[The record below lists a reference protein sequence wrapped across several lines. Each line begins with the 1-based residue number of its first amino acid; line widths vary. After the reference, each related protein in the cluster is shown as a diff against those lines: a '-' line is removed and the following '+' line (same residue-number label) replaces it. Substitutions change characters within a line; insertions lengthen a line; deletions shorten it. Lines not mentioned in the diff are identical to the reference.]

1 MSNIQNMSLEDI
13 MGERFGRY
21 SKYIIQDRALPDIR
35 DGLKPVQRRI
45 LYSMNKDSNTFDK
58 SYRKSAKSVGN
69 IMGNFHP
76 HGDSSIYY
84 AMVRMS
90 QNWKNREI
98 LVEMH
103 GNNGSMDGDPPAAM
117 RYTEARLS
125 EIAGYLLQD
134 IEKKTVPFA
143 WNFDDTE
150 KEPTV
155 LPAAFPNL
163 LVNGSTGISAGYATD
178 IPPHNLAEVIDAAV
192 YMIDHPTAKIDK
204 LMEFLPGPDF
214 PTGAII
220 QGRDEIKKAYET
232 GKGRVVVRSKTEIE
246 KLKGGKEQIVITEIP
261 YEINKA
267 NLVKKIDDVR
277 VNNKVAGIA
286 EVRDESDRD
295 GLRIA
300 IELKKDANTELVLNY
315 LFKYTDLQINYN
327 FNMVAIDNFTP
338 RQVGIVPIL
347 SSYIAHRREV
357 ILARSRFDK
366 EKAEKRLHI
375 VEGLIRVISILD
387 EVIALIRA
395 SENKADAK
403 ENLKVSYDFTEEQAE
418 AIVTL
423 QLYRLTN
430 TDVVVLQEEEAELR
444 EKIAMLVAIIGDER
458 TMYNLMKKELREVK
472 KKFATPRLSSLED
485 TAKAIEIDT
494 ASLIAEEDTYVS
506 VTKAGYIKRTS
517 PRSFAASTL
526 EEIGKR
532 DDDRLIFVQSAKTT
546 QHLLMFTSLGNVIYR
561 PIHELADIRWKDIG
575 EHLSQ
580 TITNF
585 ETNEEILYVEV
596 LDQFDDATTYFAV
609 TRLGQIKRVERKE
622 FTPWRTY
629 RSKSVKYAKL
639 KDDTDQ
645 IVAVAPIKLDDV
657 VLVSQNGYALR
668 FNIEEVPVVG
678 AKAAGVKAMNL
689 KEDDVLQSG
698 FICNTSS
705 FYLLTQRGSLKRV
718 SIEEILA
725 TSRAKRGLQVLRELK
740 NKPHRVFLAGAVAEQ
755 GFVGDFFSTEVDV
768 NDQTLLV
775 QSNKG
780 TIYESRL
787 QDLNLSERTSNGSF
801 ISDTISD
808 EEVFDAYLQEVVTED
823 K

>member
-1 MSNIQNMSLEDI
+1 

-21 SKYIIQDRALPDIR
+21 SKYIIQERALPDIR

-45 LYSMNKDSNTFDK
+45 LYSMNKDGNTFDK
-58 SYRKSAKSVGN
+58 GYRKSAKSVGN

-76 HGDSSIYY
+76 HGDYSIYD

-90 QNWKNREI
+90 QDWKNREI

-125 EIAGYLLQD
+125 EMAGYLLAD

-163 LVNGSTGISAGYATD
+163 LVNGATGISAGYATD
-178 IPPHNLAEVIDAAV
+178 IPPHNLAEVIDAVV
-192 YMIDHPTAKIDK
+192 YMIDHPTAKLEK

-220 QGRDEIKKAYET
+220 QGADEIKKAYET
-232 GKGRVVVRSKTEIE
+232 GKGRVVVRSRCEIE
-246 KLKGGKEQIVITEIP
+246 QLKAGKKQIVITEIP
-261 YEINKA
+261 YEVNKA
-267 NLVKKIDDVR
+267 VLVKKIDDVR
-277 VNNKVAGIA
+277 VNNKVPGIA
-286 EVRDESDRD
+286 EVRDESDRT

-300 IELKKDANTELVLNY
+300 IELKKDSDEQTILNY
-315 LFKYTDLQINYN
+315 LYKYTDLQINYN

-338 RQVGIVPIL
+338 RQVGLQKIL
-347 SSYIAHRREV
+347 SSYIAHRRE
-357 ILARSRFDK
+357 IIIARSKFDK

-375 VEGLIRVISILD
+375 VEGLIRVVSILD

-403 ENLKVSYDFTEEQAE
+403 ENLKISYEFSEEQAE

-430 TDVVVLQEEEAELR
+430 TDIVTLENEEAALR
-444 EKIAMLVAIIGDER
+444 EQIQTLAAIIGDER
-458 TMYNLMKKELREVK
+458 TMFNLMKKELREVK
-472 KKFATPRLSSLED
+472 KQFGNPRLSELQDQAE
-485 TAKAIEIDT
+485 TIEIDT
-494 ASLIAEEDTYVS
+494 ASLIVEEETFVS

-517 PRSFAASTL
+517 PRSFNASTL
-526 EEIGKR
+526 EEMGKR
-532 DDDRLIFVQSAKTT
+532 DDDQLIFLQNAKTT
-546 QHLLMFTSLGNVIYR
+546 QHLLLFTNLGNVIYR
-561 PIHELADIRWKDIG
+561 PVHELTDIRWKDIG

-580 TITNF
+580 TLMNF
-585 ETNEEILYVEV
+585 DTNEEIIFAELVEN
-596 LDQFDDATTYFAV
+596 FEEGTYFAV
-609 TRLGQIKRVERKE
+609 TKYGQIKRVERKE

-629 RSKSVKYAKL
+629 KSKSTKYAKL
-639 KDDTDQ
+639 KDAEDVVIT
-645 IVAVAPIKLDDV
+645 VSPVVLDDIM
-657 VLVSQNGYALR
+657 LMTEKGYALR
-668 FNIEEVPVVG
+668 FNIEEVPIIG
-678 AKAAGVKAMNL
+678 AKAAGVKAVNL
-689 KEDDVLQSG
+689 KDEDVVAAA
-698 FICNTSS
+698 FISNTSS
-705 FYLLTQRGSLKRV
+705 VYLLTQRGSLKRMAT
-718 SIEEILA
+718 EEIPV

-740 NKPHRVFLAGAVAEQ
+740 AKPHRVFAAGPVLTDQ
-755 GFVGDFFSTEVDV
+755 GDFDLFSTANEDDTTSQILHVQSKTGKLYEVDV
-768 NDQTLLV
+768 TQL
-775 QSNKG
+775 S
-780 TIYESRL
+780 
-787 QDLNLSERTSNGSF
+787 LSERTSNGSF

-808 EEVFDAYLQEVVTED
+808 EEVFRAWID
-823 K
+823 

>member
-1 MSNIQNMSLEDI
+1 

-21 SKYIIQDRALPDIR
+21 SKYIIQERALPDIR

-45 LYSMNKDSNTFDK
+45 LYSMNKDGNTHDK
-58 SYRKSAKSVGN
+58 GYRKSAKSVGN

-76 HGDSSIYY
+76 HGDSSIYD

-90 QNWKNREI
+90 QDWKNREI

-125 EIAGYLLQD
+125 EMAGFLLED
-134 IEKKTVPFA
+134 IDKKTVPFA

-163 LVNGSTGISAGYATD
+163 LVNGATGISAGYATD
-178 IPPHNLAEVIDAAV
+178 IPPHNLSEVIDAV
-192 YMIDHPTAKIDK
+192 IYMIDHPTAKVDK

-246 KLKGGKEQIVITEIP
+246 QLKGGKEQIVVTEIP
-261 YEINKA
+261 YEINKSV
-267 NLVKKIDDVR
+267 LVKKIDDVR
-277 VNNKVAGIA
+277 VNSKVAGIA
-286 EVRDESDRD
+286 EVRDESDRT

-300 IELKKDANTELVLNY
+300 IELKKDANRELILNY

-347 SSYIAHRREV
+347 TSYIAHRKEV

-366 EKAEKRLHI
+366 AKAEKRLHI

-395 SENKADAK
+395 SENKTDAK

-430 TDVVVLQEEEAELR
+430 TDVVVLEEEEAELR
-444 EKIAMLVAIIGDER
+444 DKIAYLAAIIGDER
-458 TMYNLMKKELREVK
+458 TMYNLMKKELRDVK
-472 KKFATPRLSSLED
+472 KKFGNPRLSELQD
-485 TAKAIEIDT
+485 TAKTIEIDT
-494 ASLIAEEDTYVS
+494 ASLVVEEETYIS
-506 VTKAGYIKRTS
+506 ITKAGYIKRTS
-517 PRSFAASTL
+517 PRSFAASTVD
-526 EEIGKR
+526 EIGKR
-532 DDDRLIFVQSAKTT
+532 DDDRLIFMSAAKTT
-546 QHLLMFTSLGNVIYR
+546 QQLLIFTNLGNVIYR
-561 PIHELADIRWKDIG
+561 PVHELSDIKWKEIG

-580 TITNF
+580 TISNF
-585 ETNEEILYVEV
+585 EVREEVIYAELVENIDTGV
-596 LDQFDDATTYFAV
+596 YLAATKM
-609 TRLGQIKRVERKE
+609 GQIKRVERSE
-622 FTPWRTY
+622 FRPWRTY
-629 RSKSVKYAKL
+629 KSKSLKFAKL
-639 KDDTDQ
+639 KNDEDQ
-645 IVAVAPIKLDDV
+645 V
-657 VLVSQNGYALR
+657 VLVVPVQLEDVMIITKMGYALR
-668 FNIEEVPVVG
+668 FNGEEVPVVG
-678 AKAAGVKAMNL
+678 AKAAGVKAINL
-689 KEDDVLQSG
+689 KGNDTVAAAFLV
-698 FICNTSS
+698 SS
-705 FYLLTQRGSLKRV
+705 KAFYVLTQRGALKKV
-718 SIEEILA
+718 AVDEIPA
-725 TSRAKRGLQVLRELK
+725 TSRANRGLQILRELK
-740 NKPHRVFLAGAVAEQ
+740 TKPHRVFISGIVQGEAIDLDLFHQGEGLDESQFLKVISASGQVYEVNLAELS
-755 GFVGDFFSTEVDV
+755 F
-768 NDQTLLV
+768 
-775 QSNKG
+775 
-780 TIYESRL
+780 
-787 QDLNLSERTSNGSF
+787 SERTSNGSF
-801 ISDTISD
+801 LSDTISD
-808 EEVFDAYLQEVVTED
+808 EEVNDAYLM
-823 K
+823 

>member
-21 SKYIIQDRALPDIR
+21 SKYIIQERALPDIR

-45 LYSMNKDSNTFDK
+45 LYSMNKDGNTFDK
-58 SYRKSAKSVGN
+58 GYRKSAKSVGN

-76 HGDSSIYY
+76 HGDSSIYD

-90 QNWKNREI
+90 QDWKNREI

-117 RYTEARLS
+117 RYTEARLA

-134 IEKKTVPFA
+134 IEKDTVPFA

-163 LVNGSTGISAGYATD
+163 LVNGATGISAGYATD
-178 IPPHNLAEVIDAAV
+178 IPPHNLAEVIDAVV
-192 YMIDHPTAKIDK
+192 YMIDHPKAKVDK

-214 PTGAII
+214 PTGAIV

-232 GKGRVVVRSKTEIE
+232 GKGRVVVRSRTEIE
-246 KLKGGKEQIVITEIP
+246 KLKGGKEQIVVTEIP

-267 NLVKKIDDVR
+267 VLVKKIDDVR
-277 VNNKVAGIA
+277 VNSKVAGIA

-300 IELKKDANTELVLNY
+300 IELKKDANTELILNY

-327 FNMVAIDNFTP
+327 FNMVAIDHFTP
-338 RQVGIVPIL
+338 RLVGIVPIL
-347 SSYIAHRREV
+347 TSYIAHRKEI

-366 EKAEKRLHI
+366 TKAEKRLHI

-395 SENKADAK
+395 SENKSDAK

-430 TDVVVLQEEEAELR
+430 TDVVVLEEEEAELR
-444 EKIAMLVAIIGDER
+444 DKIAMLSAIIGDER
-458 TMYNLMKKELREVK
+458 TMYNLMKRELRDVK
-472 KKFATPRLSSLED
+472 KKFGNPRLSELQD
-485 TAKAIEIDT
+485 TANAIEIDT
-494 ASLIAEEDTYVS
+494 ASLIVEEETFVS
-506 VTKAGYIKRTS
+506 VTRGGYLKRTS
-517 PRSFAASTL
+517 PRSFNSSTVD
-526 EEIGKR
+526 EVGKR
-532 DDDRLIFVQSAKTT
+532 DDDRLVFVNSAKTT
-546 QHLLMFTSLGNVIYR
+546 QHLLIFTNLGNVIYR
-561 PIHELADIRWKDIG
+561 PIHELADIRWKEIG

-585 ETNEEILYVEV
+585 ETNEEVIYTELV
-596 LDQFDDATTYFAV
+596 DNFDEGTYFAV
-609 TRLGQIKRVERKE
+609 TKLGQIKRVERRE
-622 FTPWRTY
+622 FSPWRTY
-629 RSKSVKYAKL
+629 KSKSIKFAKL
-639 KDDTDQ
+639 KNEDDQ
-645 IVAVAPIKLDDV
+645 IITLSPIKLDDV
-657 VLVSQNGYALR
+657 MLVTKNGYALR
-668 FNIEEVPVVG
+668 FNIEEVPIVG
-678 AKAAGVKAMNL
+678 AKAAGVKAINL
-689 KEDDVLQSG
+689 KKDDVLATA
-698 FICNTSS
+698 FIANTDSL
-705 FYLLTQRGSLKRV
+705 YILTQRGALKRMAV
-718 SIEEILA
+718 ADIPV
-725 TSRAKRGLQVLRELK
+725 TSRANRGLQVLRDLK
-740 NKPHRVFLAGAVAEQ
+740 SKPHRVFQAGPVFEEQPAEL
-755 GFVGDFFSTEVDV
+755 DLFSSDNPAAEEEQILSIVF
-768 NDQTLLV
+768 
-775 QSNKG
+775 SKG
-780 TIYESRL
+780 TTYEVNL
-787 QDLNLSERTSNGSF
+787 ADLGLSERTSNGSF

-808 EEVFDAYLQEVVTED
+808 EEVFSANL

>member
-1 MSNIQNMSLEDI
+1 

-45 LYSMNKDSNTFDK
+45 LYSMNKDGNTFDK

-76 HGDSSIYY
+76 HGDSSIYD

-90 QNWKNREI
+90 QDWKNREI

-134 IEKKTVPFA
+134 IDKKTVPFA

-192 YMIDHPTAKIDK
+192 YMIDHPTAKVDK

-214 PTGAII
+214 PTGGII

-403 ENLKVSYDFTEEQAE
+403 ENLKVSYEFTEEQAE

-444 EKIAMLVAIIGDER
+444 EKIAMLAAIIGDER

-472 KKFATPRLSSLED
+472 KKFATPRLSALED
-485 TAKAIEIDT
+485 TANVIEIDT

-532 DDDRLIFVQSAKTT
+532 DDDRLIFVQSVKTT
-546 QHLLMFTSLGNVIYR
+546 QHLLMFTTLGNVIYR

-596 LDQFDDATTYFAV
+596 VDQFDDATTYFAA

-622 FTPWRTY
+622 FSPWRTY
-629 RSKSVKYAKL
+629 KSKSVKYAKL
-639 KDDTDQ
+639 KDETDQ

-657 VLVSQNGYALR
+657 LLISQNGYALR

-689 KEDDVLQSG
+689 KVDDALQAA

-705 FYLLTQRGSLKRV
+705 FYLLTKRGSLKRV
-718 SIEEILA
+718 SCEEIPA

-755 GFVGDFFSTEVDV
+755 GLIGDLFSTEVEE

-808 EEVFDAYLQEVVTED
+808 EEVFDAYLKEVFKED
-823 K
+823 KASS

>member
-1 MSNIQNMSLEDI
+1 

-45 LYSMNKDSNTFDK
+45 LYSMNKDGNTFDK

-76 HGDSSIYY
+76 HGDRSIYD

-90 QNWKNREI
+90 QDWKNREI

-178 IPPHNLAEVIDAAV
+178 IPPHNLAEVIDATV
-192 YMIDHPTAKIDK
+192 YMIDHPTAKVDK

-403 ENLKVSYDFTEEQAE
+403 ENLKVSYEFTEEQAE

-444 EKIAMLVAIIGDER
+444 EKIAMLAAIIGDER

-472 KKFATPRLSSLED
+472 KKFATPRLSTLED
-485 TAKAIEIDT
+485 TAKVIEIDT

-532 DDDRLIFVQSAKTT
+532 DDDRLLFVQSVKTT
-546 QHLLMFTSLGNVIYR
+546 QHLLIFTTLGNVIYR

-585 ETNEEILYVEV
+585 ETNEEVLYVEV
-596 LDQFDDATTYFAV
+596 VDQFEDATTYFAA

-622 FTPWRTY
+622 FSPWRTY

-639 KDDTDQ
+639 KDDSDQ

-657 VLVSQNGYALR
+657 LLISKNGYALR

-689 KEDDVLQSG
+689 KADDELQAA

-718 SIEEILA
+718 STEEIPA

-740 NKPHRVFLAGAVAEQ
+740 SKPHRVFLAGSVSEQ
-755 GFVGDFFSTEVDV
+755 GFIGDLFSTEVEDGE
-768 NDQTLLV
+768 QTLV
-775 QSNKG
+775 IQSNNG
-780 TIYESRL
+780 TIYEAIL

-808 EEVFDAYLQEVVTED
+808 EEVFDAYLKEVFKEEKD
-823 K
+823 N

>member
-1 MSNIQNMSLEDI
+1 

-21 SKYIIQDRALPDIR
+21 SKYIIQERALPDIR

-45 LYSMNKDSNTFDK
+45 LYSMNKDGNTFDK
-58 SYRKSAKSVGN
+58 GYRKSAKSVGN

-76 HGDSSIYY
+76 HGDSSIYD

-90 QNWKNREI
+90 QDWKNREI

-125 EIAGYLLQD
+125 EMAGYLLAD

-163 LVNGSTGISAGYATD
+163 LVNGATGISAGYATD
-178 IPPHNLAEVIDAAV
+178 IPPHNLAEVIDAVV
-192 YMIDHPTAKIDK
+192 YMIDHPTAKLEK

-220 QGRDEIKKAYET
+220 QGADEIKKAYET
-232 GKGRVVVRSKTEIE
+232 GKGRVVVRSRCEIE
-246 KLKGGKEQIVITEIP
+246 QLKAGKKQIVITEIP
-261 YEINKA
+261 YEVNKA
-267 NLVKKIDDVR
+267 VLVKKIDDVR
-277 VNNKVAGIA
+277 VNNKVPGIA
-286 EVRDESDRD
+286 EVRDESDRT

-300 IELKKDANTELVLNY
+300 IELKKDSDEQTILNY
-315 LFKYTDLQINYN
+315 LYKYTDLQINYN

-338 RQVGIVPIL
+338 RQVGLQKIL
-347 SSYIAHRREV
+347 SSYIAHRRE
-357 ILARSRFDK
+357 IIIARSKFDK

-403 ENLKVSYDFTEEQAE
+403 ENLKISYDFSEEQAE

-430 TDVVVLQEEEAELR
+430 TDIVTLENEEAALR
-444 EKIAMLVAIIGDER
+444 EQIQTLAAIIGDER
-458 TMYNLMKKELREVK
+458 TMFNLMKKELREVK
-472 KKFATPRLSSLED
+472 KQFGNPRLSELQDQAE
-485 TAKAIEIDT
+485 TIEIDT
-494 ASLIAEEDTYVS
+494 ASLIVEEETFVS

-517 PRSFAASTL
+517 PRSFNASTL

-532 DDDRLIFVQSAKTT
+532 DDDQLIFLQNAKTT
-546 QHLLMFTSLGNVIYR
+546 QHLLLFTNLGNVIYR
-561 PIHELADIRWKDIG
+561 PVHELTDIRWKDIG

-580 TITNF
+580 TLMNF
-585 ETNEEILYVEV
+585 DTNEEIIFAELVEN
-596 LDQFDDATTYFAV
+596 FEEGTYFAV
-609 TRLGQIKRVERKE
+609 TKYGQIKRVERKE

-629 RSKSVKYAKL
+629 KSKSTKYAKL
-639 KDDTDQ
+639 KDAEDVVIT
-645 IVAVAPIKLDDV
+645 ISPVVLDDIM
-657 VLVSQNGYALR
+657 LMTEKGYALR
-668 FNIEEVPVVG
+668 FNIEEVPIIG
-678 AKAAGVKAMNL
+678 AKAAGVKAVNL
-689 KEDDVLQSG
+689 KDEDVVAAA
-698 FICNTSS
+698 FISNTSS
-705 FYLLTQRGSLKRV
+705 VYLLTQRGSLKRMAT
-718 SIEEILA
+718 EEIPV

-740 NKPHRVFLAGAVAEQ
+740 AKPHRVFAAGPVLTDQ
-755 GFVGDFFSTEVDV
+755 GDFDLFSTANEDETTSQILQVQSKTGKLYEVDV
-768 NDQTLLV
+768 TQL
-775 QSNKG
+775 S
-780 TIYESRL
+780 
-787 QDLNLSERTSNGSF
+787 LSERTSNGSF

-808 EEVFDAYLQEVVTED
+808 EEVFRAWID
-823 K
+823 

>member
-1 MSNIQNMSLEDI
+1 

-21 SKYIIQDRALPDIR
+21 SKYIIQERALPDIR

-45 LYSMNKDSNTFDK
+45 LYSMNKDGNTFDK
-58 SYRKSAKSVGN
+58 GYRKSAKSVGN

-76 HGDSSIYY
+76 HGDSSIYD

-90 QNWKNREI
+90 QDWKNREI

-125 EIAGYLLQD
+125 EMAGYLLAD

-163 LVNGSTGISAGYATD
+163 LVNGATGISAGYATD
-178 IPPHNLAEVIDAAV
+178 IPPHNLAEVIDAVV
-192 YMIDHPTAKIDK
+192 YMIDHPTASLDK

-220 QGRDEIKKAYET
+220 QGADEIKKAYET
-232 GKGRVVVRSKTEIE
+232 GKGRVVVRSRCDIE
-246 KLKGGKEQIVITEIP
+246 QLKAGKKQIVITEIP
-261 YEINKA
+261 YEVNKA
-267 NLVKKIDDVR
+267 VLVKKIDDVR
-277 VNNKVAGIA
+277 VNNKVPGIA
-286 EVRDESDRD
+286 EVRDESDRT

-300 IELKKDANTELVLNY
+300 IELKKDSDEQTILNY
-315 LFKYTDLQINYN
+315 LYKYTDLQINYN

-338 RQVGIVPIL
+338 RQVGLQKIL
-347 SSYIAHRREV
+347 SSYIAHRRE
-357 ILARSRFDK
+357 IIIARSKFDK

-403 ENLKVSYDFTEEQAE
+403 ENLKVSYDFSEEQAE

-430 TDVVVLQEEEAELR
+430 TDIVTLENEEAALR
-444 EKIAMLVAIIGDER
+444 EQIQTLAAIIGDER
-458 TMYNLMKKELREVK
+458 TMFNLMKKELREVK
-472 KKFATPRLSSLED
+472 KQFGNPRLSELQDQAE
-485 TAKAIEIDT
+485 TIEIDT
-494 ASLIAEEDTYVS
+494 ASLIVEEETFVS

-517 PRSFAASTL
+517 PRSFNASTL
-526 EEIGKR
+526 EEMGKR
-532 DDDRLIFVQSAKTT
+532 DDDQLIFLQNAKTT
-546 QHLLMFTSLGNVIYR
+546 QHLLLFTNLGNVIYR
-561 PIHELADIRWKDIG
+561 PVHELTDIRWKEIG

-580 TITNF
+580 TLMNF
-585 ETNEEILYVEV
+585 DTNEEIIFAELVEN
-596 LDQFDDATTYFAV
+596 FEEGTYFAV
-609 TRLGQIKRVERKE
+609 TKYGQIKRVERKE

-629 RSKSVKYAKL
+629 KSKSTKYAKL
-639 KDDTDQ
+639 KDAEDVVIT
-645 IVAVAPIKLDDV
+645 ISPVVLDDIM
-657 VLVSQNGYALR
+657 LMTEKGYALR
-668 FNIEEVPVVG
+668 FNIEEVPIIG
-678 AKAAGVKAMNL
+678 AKAAGVKAVNL
-689 KEDDVLQSG
+689 KDGDVVVAA
-698 FICNTSS
+698 FISNTSS
-705 FYLLTQRGSLKRV
+705 VYLLTQRGSLKRMAT
-718 SIEEILA
+718 EEIPV

-740 NKPHRVFLAGAVAEQ
+740 AKPHRVFAAGPVLTDQ
-755 GFVGDFFSTEVDV
+755 GDFDLFSTANEDDTTSQILQVQSKTGKLYEVDV
-768 NDQTLLV
+768 TQL
-775 QSNKG
+775 S
-780 TIYESRL
+780 
-787 QDLNLSERTSNGSF
+787 LSERTSNGSF

-808 EEVFDAYLQEVVTED
+808 EEVFRAWIQ
-823 K
+823 

>member
-1 MSNIQNMSLEDI
+1 

-76 HGDSSIYY
+76 HGDSSIYD

-98 LVEMH
+98 LVEMY

-125 EIAGYLLQD
+125 EIADYLLQD

-444 EKIAMLVAIIGDER
+444 EKIAMLAAIIGDER

-596 LDQFDDATTYFAV
+596 LDQFDDATTYFAA

>member
-1 MSNIQNMSLEDI
+1 

-76 HGDSSIYY
+76 HGDSSIYD

-125 EIAGYLLQD
+125 EIADYLLQD

-444 EKIAMLVAIIGDER
+444 EKIAMLAAIIGDER

-596 LDQFDDATTYFAV
+596 LDQFDDATTYFAA

>member
-21 SKYIIQDRALPDIR
+21 SKYIIQERALPDIR

-45 LYSMNKDSNTFDK
+45 LYSMNKDGNTFDK
-58 SYRKSAKSVGN
+58 GYRKSAKSVGN

-76 HGDSSIYY
+76 HGDYSIYD

-90 QNWKNREI
+90 QDWKNREI

-125 EIAGYLLQD
+125 EMAGYLLAD

-163 LVNGSTGISAGYATD
+163 LVNGATGISAGYATD
-178 IPPHNLAEVIDAAV
+178 IPPHNLAEVIDAVV
-192 YMIDHPTAKIDK
+192 YMIDHPTAKLEK

-220 QGRDEIKKAYET
+220 QGADEIKKAYET
-232 GKGRVVVRSKTEIE
+232 GKGRVVVRSRCEIE
-246 KLKGGKEQIVITEIP
+246 QLKAGKKQIVITEIP
-261 YEINKA
+261 YEVNKA
-267 NLVKKIDDVR
+267 VLVKKIDDVR
-277 VNNKVAGIA
+277 VNNKVPGIA
-286 EVRDESDRD
+286 EVRDESDRT

-300 IELKKDANTELVLNY
+300 IELKKDSDEQTILNY
-315 LFKYTDLQINYN
+315 LYKYTDLQINYN

-338 RQVGIVPIL
+338 RQVGLQKIL
-347 SSYIAHRREV
+347 SSYIAHRRE
-357 ILARSRFDK
+357 IIIARSKFDK

-403 ENLKVSYDFTEEQAE
+403 ENLKVSYEFSEEQAE

-430 TDVVVLQEEEAELR
+430 TDIVTLENEEAGLR
-444 EKIAMLVAIIGDER
+444 EQIQTLAAIIGDER
-458 TMYNLMKKELREVK
+458 TMFNLMKKELREVK
-472 KKFATPRLSSLED
+472 KQFGNPRLSELQDQAE
-485 TAKAIEIDT
+485 AIEIDT
-494 ASLIAEEDTYVS
+494 ASLIVEEETFVS

-517 PRSFAASTL
+517 PRSFNASTL
-526 EEIGKR
+526 EEMGKR
-532 DDDRLIFVQSAKTT
+532 EDDQLIFLQNAKTT
-546 QHLLMFTSLGNVIYR
+546 QHLLLFTNLGNVIYR
-561 PIHELADIRWKDIG
+561 PVHELTDIRWKDIG

-580 TITNF
+580 TLMNF
-585 ETNEEILYVEV
+585 DTNEEIIFAELVEN
-596 LDQFDDATTYFAV
+596 FEEGTYFAV
-609 TRLGQIKRVERKE
+609 TKYGQIKRVDRKE

-629 RSKSVKYAKL
+629 KSKSTKYAKL
-639 KDDTDQ
+639 KD
-645 IVAVAPIKLDDV
+645 ADDV
-657 VLVSQNGYALR
+657 VITVSPVVLDDIMLITEKGYALR
-668 FNIEEVPVVG
+668 FNIEEVPIIG
-678 AKAAGVKAMNL
+678 AKAAGVKAVNL
-689 KEDDVLQSG
+689 KDGDVVAAA
-698 FICNTSS
+698 FISNTSS
-705 FYLLTQRGSLKRV
+705 VYLLTQRGSLKRMAT
-718 SIEEILA
+718 EEIPV

-740 NKPHRVFLAGAVAEQ
+740 AKPHRVFAAGPVLTDQ
-755 GFVGDFFSTEVDV
+755 GDFDLFSTANEDETTSQILHVQSKTGKLYEVDV
-768 NDQTLLV
+768 TQL
-775 QSNKG
+775 S
-780 TIYESRL
+780 
-787 QDLNLSERTSNGSF
+787 LSERTSNGSF

-808 EEVFDAYLQEVVTED
+808 EEVFRAWID
-823 K
+823 

>member
-1 MSNIQNMSLEDI
+1 

-45 LYSMNKDSNTFDK
+45 LYSMNKDGNTFDK

-76 HGDSSIYY
+76 HGDSSIYD

-90 QNWKNREI
+90 QDWKNREI

-192 YMIDHPTAKIDK
+192 YMIDHPTAKVDK

-214 PTGAII
+214 PTGGII

-357 ILARSRFDK
+357 ILARSRYDK

-387 EVIALIRA
+387 EVIVLIRA

-444 EKIAMLVAIIGDER
+444 EKIAMLAAIIGDER

-546 QHLLMFTSLGNVIYR
+546 QHLLMFTTLGNVIYR

-596 LDQFDDATTYFAV
+596 VDQFDDATTYFAA

-639 KDDTDQ
+639 KDETDQ

-657 VLVSQNGYALR
+657 LLISQNGYALR

-689 KEDDVLQSG
+689 KADDALQAA

-718 SIEEILA
+718 SCEEIPA

-755 GFVGDFFSTEVDV
+755 GFVGDLFSTEVEE

-808 EEVFDAYLQEVVTED
+808 EEVFDAYLKEVFKED
-823 K
+823 KASS

>member
-1 MSNIQNMSLEDI
+1 

-21 SKYIIQDRALPDIR
+21 SKYIIQERALPDIR

-45 LYSMNKDSNTFDK
+45 LYSMNKDGNTFDK
-58 SYRKSAKSVGN
+58 GYRKSAKSVGN

-76 HGDSSIYY
+76 HGDSSIYD

-90 QNWKNREI
+90 QDWKNREI

-125 EIAGYLLQD
+125 EMAGYLLQD
-134 IEKKTVPFA
+134 IEKDTVPFA

-163 LVNGSTGISAGYATD
+163 LVNGATGISAGYATD
-178 IPPHNLAEVIDAAV
+178 IPPHNLAEVIDAV
-192 YMIDHPTAKIDK
+192 IYMIDHPSAKVDK

-214 PTGAII
+214 PTGAIV

-232 GKGRVVVRSKTEIE
+232 GKGRVVVRSRTEIE
-246 KLKGGKEQIVITEIP
+246 KLKGGKEQIVINEIP

-267 NLVKKIDDVR
+267 VLVKKIDDVR

-300 IELKKDANTELVLNY
+300 IELKKDANTELILNY
-315 LFKYTDLQINYN
+315 LFKYTDLQVNYN

-338 RQVGIVPIL
+338 RLVGIVPIL
-347 SSYIAHRREV
+347 TSYIAHRKEI

-366 EKAEKRLHI
+366 AKAEKRLHI

-430 TDVVVLQEEEAELR
+430 TDVVVLEEEEAELR
-444 EKIAMLVAIIGDER
+444 EKIAMLAAIIGDER
-458 TMYNLMKKELREVK
+458 TMYNLMKRELRDVK
-472 KKFATPRLSSLED
+472 KKFGNPRLSELQD
-485 TAKAIEIDT
+485 TANAIEIDT
-494 ASLIAEEDTYVS
+494 ASLIVEEETYVS
-506 VTKAGYIKRTS
+506 VTRSGYIKRTS
-517 PRSFAASTL
+517 PRSFSASTL
-526 EEIGKR
+526 EEMGKR
-532 DDDRLIFVQSAKTT
+532 DDDRLIFVSPAKTT
-546 QHLLMFTSLGNVIYR
+546 QHLLIFTSLGNVIYR
-561 PIHELADIRWKDIG
+561 PVHELADIRWKEIG

-580 TITNF
+580 TISNF
-585 ETNEEILYVEV
+585 DTKEEVIYTEL
-596 LDQFDDATTYFAV
+596 LDSFEEGTYFAV
-609 TRLGQIKRVERKE
+609 TKLGQIKRVERKE
-622 FTPWRTY
+622 FSPWRTY
-629 RSKSVKYAKL
+629 KSKSLKFAKL
-639 KDDTDQ
+639 KNEDDQ
-645 IVAVAPIKLDDV
+645 VIALAPIKLDDV
-657 VLVSQNGYALR
+657 MLVTRNGYALR
-668 FNIEEVPVVG
+668 FNIEEVPVIG
-678 AKAAGVKAMNL
+678 AKAAGVKAINL
-689 KEDDVLQSG
+689 KKDDVLAAA
-698 FICNTSS
+698 FIANTDSL
-705 FYLLTQRGSLKRV
+705 YILTQRGSLKRMAV
-718 SIEEILA
+718 ADIPV
-725 TSRAKRGLQVLRELK
+725 TSRANRGLQVLRELK
-740 NKPHRVFLAGAVAEQ
+740 TKPHRVFAAGPVYGEAVDFDLFTTEAEASEEQ
-755 GFVGDFFSTEVDV
+755 ILQV
-768 NDQTLLV
+768 L
-775 QSNKG
+775 SNKG
-780 TIYESRL
+780 TSYEINL
-787 QDLNLSERTSNGSF
+787 ADLSLSERTSNGSF

-808 EEVFDAYLQEVVTED
+808 EEVFSAYI

>member
-1 MSNIQNMSLEDI
+1 

-45 LYSMNKDSNTFDK
+45 LYSMNKDGNTFDK

-76 HGDSSIYY
+76 HGDSSIYD

-90 QNWKNREI
+90 QDWKNREI

-192 YMIDHPTAKIDK
+192 YMIEHPTAKVDK

-214 PTGAII
+214 PTGGII

-277 VNNKVAGIA
+277 VNSKVAGIA

-444 EKIAMLVAIIGDER
+444 EKIAMLAAIIGDER

-546 QHLLMFTSLGNVIYR
+546 QHLLMFTTLGNVIYR

-596 LDQFDDATTYFAV
+596 VDQFDDATTYFAA

-629 RSKSVKYAKL
+629 KSKSVKYAKL

-657 VLVSQNGYALR
+657 LLISQNGYALR

-689 KEDDVLQSG
+689 KEDDTLQSA

-718 SIEEILA
+718 SIDEIPA

-740 NKPHRVFLAGAVAEQ
+740 NKPHRVFLAGSVAEQ
-755 GFVGDFFSTEVDV
+755 GFVGDLFSTEVEE

-808 EEVFDAYLQEVVTED
+808 EEVFDAYLKEVFTEA

>member
-1 MSNIQNMSLEDI
+1 

-21 SKYIIQDRALPDIR
+21 SKYIIQERALPDIR

-45 LYSMNKDSNTFDK
+45 LYSMNKDGNTFDK
-58 SYRKSAKSVGN
+58 GYRKSAKSVGN

-76 HGDSSIYY
+76 HGDSSIYD

-90 QNWKNREI
+90 QDWKNREI

-125 EIAGYLLQD
+125 EMAGYLLQD
-134 IEKKTVPFA
+134 IEKDTVPFA

-163 LVNGSTGISAGYATD
+163 LVNGATGISAGYATD
-178 IPPHNLAEVIDAAV
+178 IPPHNLAEVIDAV
-192 YMIDHPTAKIDK
+192 IYMIDHPSAKVDK

-214 PTGAII
+214 PTGAIV

-232 GKGRVVVRSKTEIE
+232 GKGRVVVRSRTEIE

-267 NLVKKIDDVR
+267 VLVKKIDDVR

-300 IELKKDANTELVLNY
+300 IELKKDANTELILNY
-315 LFKYTDLQINYN
+315 LFKYTDLQVNYN

-338 RQVGIVPIL
+338 RLVGIVPIL
-347 SSYIAHRREV
+347 TSYIAHRKEI

-366 EKAEKRLHI
+366 AKAEKRLHI

-430 TDVVVLQEEEAELR
+430 TDVVVLEEEEAELR
-444 EKIAMLVAIIGDER
+444 EKIAMLAAIIGDER
-458 TMYNLMKKELREVK
+458 TMYNLMKRELRDVK
-472 KKFATPRLSSLED
+472 KKFGNPRLSELQD
-485 TAKAIEIDT
+485 TANTIEIDT
-494 ASLIAEEDTYVS
+494 ASLIVEEETYVS
-506 VTKAGYIKRTS
+506 VTRSGYIKRTS
-517 PRSFAASTL
+517 PRSFSASTL
-526 EEIGKR
+526 EEMGKR
-532 DDDRLIFVQSAKTT
+532 DDDRLIFVSPAKTT
-546 QHLLMFTSLGNVIYR
+546 QHLLIFTSLGNVIYR
-561 PIHELADIRWKDIG
+561 PVHELSDIRWKEIG

-580 TITNF
+580 TISNF
-585 ETNEEILYVEV
+585 DTKEEVIYAEL
-596 LDQFDDATTYFAV
+596 LDSFEEGTYFAA
-609 TRLGQIKRVERKE
+609 TKLGQIKRVERKE
-622 FTPWRTY
+622 FSTWRTY
-629 RSKSVKYAKL
+629 KSKSLKFAKL
-639 KDDTDQ
+639 KNEDDQ
-645 IVAVAPIKLDDV
+645 VIALAPIKLDDV
-657 VLVSQNGYALR
+657 MLVTKNGYALR
-668 FNIEEVPVVG
+668 FNIEEVPVIG
-678 AKAAGVKAMNL
+678 AKAAGVKAINL
-689 KEDDVLQSG
+689 KKDDVLAAA
-698 FICNTSS
+698 FIANTDSL
-705 FYLLTQRGSLKRV
+705 YLLTQRGSLKRMAV
-718 SIEEILA
+718 ADIPV
-725 TSRAKRGLQVLRELK
+725 TSRANRGLQVLRELK
-740 NKPHRVFLAGAVAEQ
+740 TKPHRVFAAGPVFGEAVDFDLFTTEAEANEEQ
-755 GFVGDFFSTEVDV
+755 ILQV
-768 NDQTLLV
+768 L
-775 QSNKG
+775 SNKG
-780 TIYESRL
+780 TAYEINL
-787 QDLNLSERTSNGSF
+787 ADLSLSERTSNGSF

-808 EEVFDAYLQEVVTED
+808 EEVFSAYI

>member
-1 MSNIQNMSLEDI
+1 

-21 SKYIIQDRALPDIR
+21 SKYIIQERALPDIR

-45 LYSMNKDSNTFDK
+45 LYSMNKDGNTFDK
-58 SYRKSAKSVGN
+58 GYRKSAKSVGN

-76 HGDSSIYY
+76 HGDSSIYD

-90 QNWKNREI
+90 QDWKNREI

-125 EIAGYLLQD
+125 EMAGYLLQD
-134 IEKKTVPFA
+134 IEKDTVPFA

-163 LVNGSTGISAGYATD
+163 LVNGATGISAGYATD
-178 IPPHNLAEVIDAAV
+178 IPPHNLAEVIDAV
-192 YMIDHPTAKIDK
+192 IYMIDHPSAKVDK

-214 PTGAII
+214 PTGAIV

-232 GKGRVVVRSKTEIE
+232 GKGRVVVRSRTEIE

-267 NLVKKIDDVR
+267 VLVKKIDDVR

-300 IELKKDANTELVLNY
+300 IELKKDANTELILNY
-315 LFKYTDLQINYN
+315 LFKYTDLQVNYN

-338 RQVGIVPIL
+338 RLVGIVPIL
-347 SSYIAHRREV
+347 TSYIAHRKEI
-357 ILARSRFDK
+357 ILARSHFDK
-366 EKAEKRLHI
+366 AKAEKRLHI

-403 ENLKVSYDFTEEQAE
+403 ENLKVSYNFTEEQAE

-430 TDVVVLQEEEAELR
+430 TDVVVLEEEEAELR
-444 EKIAMLVAIIGDER
+444 EKIAMLAAIIGDER
-458 TMYNLMKKELREVK
+458 TMYNLMKRELRDVK
-472 KKFATPRLSSLED
+472 KKFGNPRLSELQD
-485 TAKAIEIDT
+485 TANAIEIDT
-494 ASLIAEEDTYVS
+494 ASLIVEEETYVS
-506 VTKAGYIKRTS
+506 VTRSGYIKRTS
-517 PRSFAASTL
+517 PRSFSASTL
-526 EEIGKR
+526 EEMGKR
-532 DDDRLIFVQSAKTT
+532 DDDRLIFVSPAKTT
-546 QHLLMFTSLGNVIYR
+546 QHLLIFTSLGNVIYR
-561 PIHELADIRWKDIG
+561 PVHELSDIRWKEIG

-580 TITNF
+580 TINNFDTKEEVIYAELLDNF
-585 ETNEEILYVEV
+585 EEG
-596 LDQFDDATTYFAV
+596 TYFAA
-609 TRLGQIKRVERKE
+609 TKLGQIKRVERKE
-622 FTPWRTY
+622 FSPWRTY
-629 RSKSVKYAKL
+629 KSKSLKFAKL
-639 KDDTDQ
+639 KNEDDQ
-645 IVAVAPIKLDDV
+645 VIALAPIKLDDV
-657 VLVSQNGYALR
+657 MLVTRNGYALR
-668 FNIEEVPVVG
+668 FNIEEVPVIG
-678 AKAAGVKAMNL
+678 AKAAGVKAINL
-689 KEDDVLQSG
+689 KKDDVLTAA
-698 FICNTSS
+698 FIANTDSL
-705 FYLLTQRGSLKRV
+705 YILTQRGSLKRMAV
-718 SIEEILA
+718 ADIPV
-725 TSRAKRGLQVLRELK
+725 TSRANRGLQVLRELK
-740 NKPHRVFLAGAVAEQ
+740 TKPHRVFAAGPVYGEAVDFDLFTTEAETSEEQ
-755 GFVGDFFSTEVDV
+755 ILQV
-768 NDQTLLV
+768 L
-775 QSNKG
+775 SNKG
-780 TIYESRL
+780 TAYEINL
-787 QDLNLSERTSNGSF
+787 ADLSLSERTSNGSF

-808 EEVFDAYLQEVVTED
+808 EEVFSAYI

>member
-1 MSNIQNMSLEDI
+1 

-76 HGDSSIYY
+76 HGDSSIYD

-277 VNNKVAGIA
+277 VNNKVTGIA

-444 EKIAMLVAIIGDER
+444 EKIAMLAAIIGDER

-596 LDQFDDATTYFAV
+596 LDQFDDATTYFAA

-808 EEVFDAYLQEVVTED
+808 EEVFDAYLQEVVTEY

>member
-1 MSNIQNMSLEDI
+1 

-21 SKYIIQDRALPDIR
+21 SKYIIQERALPDIR

-45 LYSMNKDSNTFDK
+45 LYSMNKDGNTFDK
-58 SYRKSAKSVGN
+58 GYRKSAKSVGN

-76 HGDSSIYY
+76 HGDSSIYD

-90 QNWKNREI
+90 QDWKNREI

-125 EIAGYLLQD
+125 EMAGYLLAD

-163 LVNGSTGISAGYATD
+163 LVNGATGISAGYATD
-178 IPPHNLAEVIDAAV
+178 IPPHNLAEVIDAVV
-192 YMIDHPTAKIDK
+192 YMIDHPTAKLEK

-220 QGRDEIKKAYET
+220 QGADEIKKAYET
-232 GKGRVVVRSKTEIE
+232 GKGRVVVRSRCEIE
-246 KLKGGKEQIVITEIP
+246 QLKAGKKQIVITEIP

-267 NLVKKIDDVR
+267 VLVKKIDDVR
-277 VNNKVAGIA
+277 VNNKVPGIA
-286 EVRDESDRD
+286 EVRDESDRT

-300 IELKKDANTELVLNY
+300 IELKKDSDEQTILNY
-315 LFKYTDLQINYN
+315 LYKYTDLQINYN

-338 RQVGIVPIL
+338 RQVGLQKIL
-347 SSYIAHRREV
+347 SSYIAHRRE
-357 ILARSRFDK
+357 IIIARSKFDK

-403 ENLKVSYDFTEEQAE
+403 ENLKVSYDFSEEQAE

-430 TDVVVLQEEEAELR
+430 TDIVTLENEEAALR
-444 EKIAMLVAIIGDER
+444 EQIQTLAAIIGDER
-458 TMYNLMKKELREVK
+458 TMFNLMKKELREVK
-472 KKFATPRLSSLED
+472 KQFGNPRLSELQDQAE
-485 TAKAIEIDT
+485 AIEIDT
-494 ASLIAEEDTYVS
+494 ASLIVEEETFVS

-517 PRSFAASTL
+517 PRSFNASTL
-526 EEIGKR
+526 EEMGKR
-532 DDDRLIFVQSAKTT
+532 EDDQLIFLQNAKTT
-546 QHLLMFTSLGNVIYR
+546 QHLLLFTNLGNVIYR
-561 PIHELADIRWKDIG
+561 PVHELTDIRWKDIG

-580 TITNF
+580 TLMNF
-585 ETNEEILYVEV
+585 DTNEEIIFAELVEN
-596 LDQFDDATTYFAV
+596 FEEGTYFAV
-609 TRLGQIKRVERKE
+609 TKFGQIKRVERKE

-629 RSKSVKYAKL
+629 KSKSTKYAKL
-639 KDDTDQ
+639 KDT
-645 IVAVAPIKLDDV
+645 DDV
-657 VLVSQNGYALR
+657 VITVSPVVLDDIMLITEKGYALR
-668 FNIEEVPVVG
+668 FNIEEVPIIG
-678 AKAAGVKAMNL
+678 AKAAGVKAVNL
-689 KEDDVLQSG
+689 KDEDVVAAA
-698 FICNTSS
+698 FISNTSS
-705 FYLLTQRGSLKRV
+705 VYLLTQRGSLKRMAT
-718 SIEEILA
+718 EEIPV

-740 NKPHRVFLAGAVAEQ
+740 SKPHRVFAAGPVLTDQ
-755 GFVGDFFSTEVDV
+755 SDFDLFSTANEDETTSQVLHVQSKTGKLYEVDV
-768 NDQTLLV
+768 TQL
-775 QSNKG
+775 S
-780 TIYESRL
+780 
-787 QDLNLSERTSNGSF
+787 LSERTSNGSF
-801 ISDTISD
+801 ISETISD
-808 EEVFDAYLQEVVTED
+808 EEVFRAWID
-823 K
+823 

>member
-21 SKYIIQDRALPDIR
+21 SKYIIQERALPDIR

-45 LYSMNKDSNTFDK
+45 LYSMNKDGNTFDK
-58 SYRKSAKSVGN
+58 GYRKSAKSVGN

-76 HGDSSIYY
+76 HGDSSIYD

-90 QNWKNREI
+90 QDWKNREI

-125 EIAGYLLQD
+125 EMAGYLLQD
-134 IEKKTVPFA
+134 IEKDTVPFA

-163 LVNGSTGISAGYATD
+163 LVNGATGISAGYATD
-178 IPPHNLAEVIDAAV
+178 IPPHNLAEVIDAV
-192 YMIDHPTAKIDK
+192 IYMIDHPSAKVDK

-214 PTGAII
+214 PTGAIV

-232 GKGRVVVRSKTEIE
+232 GKGRVVVRSRTEIE

-267 NLVKKIDDVR
+267 VLVKKIDDVR

-300 IELKKDANTELVLNY
+300 IELKKDANTELILNY
-315 LFKYTDLQINYN
+315 LFKYTDLQVNYN

-338 RQVGIVPIL
+338 RLVGIVPIL
-347 SSYIAHRREV
+347 TSYIAHRKEI

-366 EKAEKRLHI
+366 AKAEKRLHI

-430 TDVVVLQEEEAELR
+430 TDVVVLEEEEAELR
-444 EKIAMLVAIIGDER
+444 EKIAMLAAIIGDER
-458 TMYNLMKKELREVK
+458 TMYNLMKRELRDVK
-472 KKFATPRLSSLED
+472 KKFGNPRLSELQD
-485 TAKAIEIDT
+485 TANAIEIDT
-494 ASLIAEEDTYVS
+494 ASLIVEEETYVS
-506 VTKAGYIKRTS
+506 VTRSGYIKRTS
-517 PRSFAASTL
+517 PRSFSASTL
-526 EEIGKR
+526 EEMGKR
-532 DDDRLIFVQSAKTT
+532 DDDRLIFVSPAKTT
-546 QHLLMFTSLGNVIYR
+546 QHLLIFTSLGNVIYR
-561 PIHELADIRWKDIG
+561 PVHELSDIRWKEIG

-580 TITNF
+580 TINNF
-585 ETNEEILYVEV
+585 DTKEEVIYAEL
-596 LDQFDDATTYFAV
+596 LDSFEEGTYFAA
-609 TRLGQIKRVERKE
+609 TKLGQIKRVERKE
-622 FTPWRTY
+622 FSPWRTY
-629 RSKSVKYAKL
+629 KSKSLKFAKL
-639 KDDTDQ
+639 KNEDDQ
-645 IVAVAPIKLDDV
+645 VIALAPIKLDDV
-657 VLVSQNGYALR
+657 MLVTKNGYALR
-668 FNIEEVPVVG
+668 FNIEEVPVIG
-678 AKAAGVKAMNL
+678 AKAAGVKAINL
-689 KEDDVLQSG
+689 KKDDVLTAA
-698 FICNTSS
+698 FIANTDSL
-705 FYLLTQRGSLKRV
+705 YILTQRGSLKRMAV
-718 SIEEILA
+718 ADIPV
-725 TSRAKRGLQVLRELK
+725 TSRANRGLQVLRELK
-740 NKPHRVFLAGAVAEQ
+740 TKPHRVFAAGPVYGQAVDFDLFTTEAEASEEQ
-755 GFVGDFFSTEVDV
+755 ILQV
-768 NDQTLLV
+768 L
-775 QSNKG
+775 SNKG
-780 TIYESRL
+780 TAYEINL
-787 QDLNLSERTSNGSF
+787 ADLSLSERTSNGSF

-808 EEVFDAYLQEVVTED
+808 EEVFSAYI

>member
-21 SKYIIQDRALPDIR
+21 SKYIIQERALPDIR

-45 LYSMNKDSNTFDK
+45 LYSMNKDGNTFDK
-58 SYRKSAKSVGN
+58 GYRKSAKSVGN

-76 HGDSSIYY
+76 HGDYSIYD

-90 QNWKNREI
+90 QDWKNREI

-125 EIAGYLLQD
+125 EMAGYLLAD

-163 LVNGSTGISAGYATD
+163 LVNGATGISAGYATD
-178 IPPHNLAEVIDAAV
+178 IPPHNLAEVIDAVV
-192 YMIDHPTAKIDK
+192 YMIDHPTAKLEK

-220 QGRDEIKKAYET
+220 QGADEIKKAYET
-232 GKGRVVVRSKTEIE
+232 GKGRVVVRSRCDIE
-246 KLKGGKEQIVITEIP
+246 QLKAGKKQIVITEIP
-261 YEINKA
+261 YEVNKA
-267 NLVKKIDDVR
+267 VLVKKIDDVR
-277 VNNKVAGIA
+277 VNNKVPGIA
-286 EVRDESDRD
+286 EVRDESDRT

-300 IELKKDANTELVLNY
+300 IELKKDSDEQTILNY
-315 LFKYTDLQINYN
+315 LYKYTDLQINYN

-338 RQVGIVPIL
+338 RQVGLQKIL
-347 SSYIAHRREV
+347 SSYIAHRRE
-357 ILARSRFDK
+357 IIIARSKFDK

-403 ENLKVSYDFTEEQAE
+403 ENLKISYDFSEEQAE

-430 TDVVVLQEEEAELR
+430 TDIVTLENEEAALR
-444 EKIAMLVAIIGDER
+444 EQIQTLAAIIGDER
-458 TMYNLMKKELREVK
+458 TMFNLMKKELREVK
-472 KKFATPRLSSLED
+472 KQFGNPRLSELQDQAE
-485 TAKAIEIDT
+485 AIEIDT
-494 ASLIAEEDTYVS
+494 ASLIVEEETFVS

-517 PRSFAASTL
+517 PRSFGASTV
-526 EEIGKR
+526 EEVGKR
-532 DDDRLIFVQSAKTT
+532 DDDQLIFLQSAKTT
-546 QHLLMFTSLGNVIYR
+546 QNLLLFTNLGNVIYR
-561 PIHELADIRWKDIG
+561 PVHELTDIRWKDIG

-580 TITNF
+580 TLMNF
-585 ETNEEILYVEV
+585 DTNEEIIFAELVEN
-596 LDQFDDATTYFAV
+596 FDEGTYFAV
-609 TRLGQIKRVERKE
+609 TKYGQIKRVERKE
-622 FTPWRTY
+622 FAPWRTY
-629 RSKSVKYAKL
+629 KSKSTKYAKL
-639 KDDTDQ
+639 KDAEDVVIT
-645 IVAVAPIKLDDV
+645 VSPVVLDDIM
-657 VLVSQNGYALR
+657 LITEKGYALR
-668 FNIEEVPVVG
+668 FNIEEVPIIG
-678 AKAAGVKAMNL
+678 AKAAGVKAVNL
-689 KEDDVLQSG
+689 KDEDVVTAA
-698 FICNTSS
+698 FISKTSS
-705 FYLLTQRGSLKRV
+705 VYLLTQRGSLKRMAT
-718 SIEEILA
+718 EEIPV

-740 NKPHRVFLAGAVAEQ
+740 AKPHRVFAAGPVLTDQ
-755 GFVGDFFSTEVDV
+755 GDFDLFSTANEDETTSQVLHVQSKTGKLYEVDV
-768 NDQTLLV
+768 TQL
-775 QSNKG
+775 S
-780 TIYESRL
+780 
-787 QDLNLSERTSNGSF
+787 LSERTSNGSF
-801 ISDTISD
+801 ISETISD
-808 EEVFDAYLQEVVTED
+808 EEVFRAWID
-823 K
+823 

>member
-1 MSNIQNMSLEDI
+1 

-45 LYSMNKDSNTFDK
+45 LYSMNKDGNTFDK

-76 HGDSSIYY
+76 HGDSSIYD

-90 QNWKNREI
+90 QDWKNREI

-155 LPAAFPNL
+155 LPSAFPNL

-192 YMIDHPTAKIDK
+192 YMIDHPTAKVDK

-214 PTGAII
+214 PTGGII

-403 ENLKVSYDFTEEQAE
+403 ENLKVSYEFTEEQAE

-444 EKIAMLVAIIGDER
+444 EKIAMLAAIIGDER

-472 KKFATPRLSSLED
+472 KKFATPRLSTLED
-485 TAKAIEIDT
+485 TAKVIEIDT

-532 DDDRLIFVQSAKTT
+532 DDDRLIFVQTAKTT
-546 QHLLMFTSLGNVIYR
+546 QHLLMFTTLGNVIYR

-596 LDQFDDATTYFAV
+596 VDQFDDATTYFTV

-622 FTPWRTY
+622 FSPWRTY
-629 RSKSVKYAKL
+629 KSKSVKYAKL
-639 KDDTDQ
+639 KDKTDQ

-657 VLVSQNGYALR
+657 LLISQNGYALR

-689 KEDDVLQSG
+689 KADDSLQAA

-718 SIEEILA
+718 SIEEIPA

-755 GFVGDFFSTEVDV
+755 GFVGDLFSTEVEE

-808 EEVFDAYLQEVVTED
+808 EEVFDAYLKEVFKED
-823 K
+823 KASS

>member
-21 SKYIIQDRALPDIR
+21 SKYIIQERALPDIR

-45 LYSMNKDSNTFDK
+45 LYLMNKDGNTFDK
-58 SYRKSAKSVGN
+58 GYRKSAKSVGN

-76 HGDSSIYY
+76 HGDSSIYD

-90 QNWKNREI
+90 QDWKNREI

-134 IEKKTVPFA
+134 IEKGTVPFA

-163 LVNGSTGISAGYATD
+163 LVNGATGISAGYATD
-178 IPPHNLAEVIDAAV
+178 IPPHNLAEVIDAVV
-192 YMIDHPTAKIDK
+192 YMIDHPKAKVDK

-214 PTGAII
+214 PTGAIV

-232 GKGRVVVRSKTEIE
+232 GKGRVVVRSRTEIE
-246 KLKGGKEQIVITEIP
+246 KLKGCKEQIVVTEIP

-267 NLVKKIDDVR
+267 VLVKKIDDVR

-286 EVRDESDRD
+286 EVRDESDRY

-300 IELKKDANTELVLNY
+300 IELKKDANTELILNY
-315 LFKYTDLQINYN
+315 LFKYTDLQVNYN
-327 FNMVAIDNFTP
+327 FNMVAIDHFTP
-338 RQVGIVPIL
+338 RLVGIVPIL
-347 SSYIAHRREV
+347 TSYIAHRKEI

-366 EKAEKRLHI
+366 AKAEKRLHI

-430 TDVVVLQEEEAELR
+430 TDVAILEEEQAELR
-444 EKIAMLVAIIGDER
+444 EKIAMFSAIIGDER
-458 TMYNLMKKELREVK
+458 TMYNLMKRELREVK
-472 KKFATPRLSSLED
+472 KKFGNPRLSELQD
-485 TAKAIEIDT
+485 TANAIEIDT
-494 ASLIAEEDTYVS
+494 ASLIVEEETFVS
-506 VTKAGYIKRTS
+506 VTRGGYLKRTS
-517 PRSFAASTL
+517 PRSFNSSTVD
-526 EEIGKR
+526 EVGKR
-532 DDDRLIFVQSAKTT
+532 EDDRLIFVSSAKTT
-546 QHLLMFTSLGNVIYR
+546 QHLLIFTNLGNVIYR
-561 PIHELADIRWKDIG
+561 PVHELADIRWKEIG

-585 ETNEEILYVEV
+585 ETNEEVIYTELV
-596 LDQFDDATTYFAV
+596 DNFDEGTYFAV
-609 TRLGQIKRVERKE
+609 TKLGQIKRVERKE
-622 FTPWRTY
+622 FSPWRTY
-629 RSKSVKYAKL
+629 KSKSVKFAKL
-639 KDDTDQ
+639 KNEDDQ
-645 IVAVAPIKLDDV
+645 IITLSPIKLDDV
-657 VLVSQNGYALR
+657 MLVTQNGYALR

-678 AKAAGVKAMNL
+678 AKAAGVKAINL
-689 KEDDVLQSG
+689 KKDDVLAAA
-698 FICNTSS
+698 FIANTDSL
-705 FYLLTQRGSLKRV
+705 YILTQRGALKRMAV
-718 SIEEILA
+718 ADIPV
-725 TSRAKRGLQVLRELK
+725 TSRANRGLQVLRELK
-740 NKPHRVFLAGAVAEQ
+740 SKPHRIFQAGPVFGEQPAEL
-755 GFVGDFFSTEVDV
+755 DLFSSDHPTAEEE
-768 NDQTLLV
+768 QILSII
-775 QSNKG
+775 SNKG
-780 TIYESRL
+780 TTYQVNL
-787 QDLNLSERTSNGSF
+787 ADLSLSERTSNGSF

-808 EEVFDAYLQEVVTED
+808 EEVFSANI

>member
-1 MSNIQNMSLEDI
+1 

-21 SKYIIQDRALPDIR
+21 SKYIIQERALPDIR

-45 LYSMNKDSNTFDK
+45 LYSMNKDGNTFDK
-58 SYRKSAKSVGN
+58 GYRKSAKSVGN

-76 HGDSSIYY
+76 HGDSSIYD

-90 QNWKNREI
+90 QDWKNREI

-125 EIAGYLLQD
+125 EMAGYLLQD
-134 IEKKTVPFA
+134 IEKDTVPFA

-163 LVNGSTGISAGYATD
+163 LVNGATGISAGYATD
-178 IPPHNLAEVIDAAV
+178 IPPHNLSEVIDAV
-192 YMIDHPTAKIDK
+192 IYMIDHPSAKVDK

-214 PTGAII
+214 PTGAIV

-232 GKGRVVVRSKTEIE
+232 GKGRVVVRSRTEIE
-246 KLKGGKEQIVITEIP
+246 NLKGGKEQIVITEIP

-267 NLVKKIDDVR
+267 VLVKKIDDVR

-300 IELKKDANTELVLNY
+300 IELKKDANTELILNY
-315 LFKYTDLQINYN
+315 LFKYTDLQVNYN

-338 RQVGIVPIL
+338 RLVGIVPIL
-347 SSYIAHRREV
+347 TSYIAHRKEI

-366 EKAEKRLHI
+366 AKAEKRLHI
-375 VEGLIRVISILD
+375 VEGLIRVLSILD

-430 TDVVVLQEEEAELR
+430 TDVVVLEEEEAELR
-444 EKIAMLVAIIGDER
+444 EKIAMLAAIIGDER
-458 TMYNLMKKELREVK
+458 TMYNLMKRELRDVK
-472 KKFATPRLSSLED
+472 KKFGNPRLSELQD
-485 TAKAIEIDT
+485 TANTIEIDT
-494 ASLIAEEDTYVS
+494 ASLIVEEETYVS
-506 VTKAGYIKRTS
+506 VTRSGYIKRTS
-517 PRSFAASTL
+517 PRSFSASTL
-526 EEIGKR
+526 EEMGKR
-532 DDDRLIFVQSAKTT
+532 DDDRLIFVSPAKTT
-546 QHLLMFTSLGNVIYR
+546 QHLLIFTSLGNVIYR
-561 PIHELADIRWKDIG
+561 PVHELSDIRWKEIG

-580 TITNF
+580 TISNF
-585 ETNEEILYVEV
+585 DTKEEVIYAEL
-596 LDQFDDATTYFAV
+596 LDSFEEGTYFAA
-609 TRLGQIKRVERKE
+609 TKLGQIKRVERKE
-622 FTPWRTY
+622 FSTWRTY
-629 RSKSVKYAKL
+629 KSKSLKFAKL
-639 KDDTDQ
+639 KNEDDQ
-645 IVAVAPIKLDDV
+645 VIALAPIKLDDV
-657 VLVSQNGYALR
+657 MLVTKNGYALR
-668 FNIEEVPVVG
+668 FNIEEVPVIG
-678 AKAAGVKAMNL
+678 AKAAGVKAINL
-689 KEDDVLQSG
+689 KKDDVLAAA
-698 FICNTSS
+698 FIANTDSL
-705 FYLLTQRGSLKRV
+705 YLLTQRGSLKRMAV
-718 SIEEILA
+718 ADIPV
-725 TSRAKRGLQVLRELK
+725 TSRANRGLQVLRELK
-740 NKPHRVFLAGAVAEQ
+740 TKPHRVFAAGPVFGEAVDFDLFTTEAEANEEQ
-755 GFVGDFFSTEVDV
+755 ILQV
-768 NDQTLLV
+768 L
-775 QSNKG
+775 SNKG
-780 TIYESRL
+780 TAYEINL
-787 QDLNLSERTSNGSF
+787 ADLSLSERTSNGSF

-808 EEVFDAYLQEVVTED
+808 EEVFSAYI

>member
-1 MSNIQNMSLEDI
+1 

-21 SKYIIQDRALPDIR
+21 SKYIIQERALPDIR

-45 LYSMNKDSNTFDK
+45 LYSMNKDGNTFDK
-58 SYRKSAKSVGN
+58 GYRKSAKSVGN

-76 HGDSSIYY
+76 HGDSSIYD

-90 QNWKNREI
+90 QDWKNREI

-125 EIAGYLLQD
+125 EMAGYLLAD

-163 LVNGSTGISAGYATD
+163 LVNGATGISAGYATD
-178 IPPHNLAEVIDAAV
+178 IPPHNLAEVIDAVV
-192 YMIDHPTAKIDK
+192 YMIDHPTAKLEK

-220 QGRDEIKKAYET
+220 QGADEIKKAYET
-232 GKGRVVVRSKTEIE
+232 GKGRVVVRSRCDIE
-246 KLKGGKEQIVITEIP
+246 QLKAGKKQIVITEIP
-261 YEINKA
+261 YEVNKA
-267 NLVKKIDDVR
+267 VLVKKIDDVR
-277 VNNKVAGIA
+277 VNNKAPGIA
-286 EVRDESDRD
+286 EVRDESDRT

-300 IELKKDANTELVLNY
+300 IELKKDSDEQTILNY
-315 LFKYTDLQINYN
+315 LYKYTDLQINYN

-338 RQVGIVPIL
+338 RQVGLQKIL
-347 SSYIAHRREV
+347 SSYIAHRRE
-357 ILARSRFDK
+357 IIIARSKFDK

-403 ENLKVSYDFTEEQAE
+403 ENLKVSYDFSEKQAE

-430 TDVVVLQEEEAELR
+430 TDIVTLENEEAALR
-444 EKIAMLVAIIGDER
+444 EQIQTLAAIIGDER
-458 TMYNLMKKELREVK
+458 TMFNLMKKELREVK
-472 KKFATPRLSSLED
+472 KQFGNPRLSELQDQAE
-485 TAKAIEIDT
+485 TIEIDT
-494 ASLIAEEDTYVS
+494 ASLIVEEETFVS

-517 PRSFAASTL
+517 PRSFNASTL
-526 EEIGKR
+526 EEMGKR
-532 DDDRLIFVQSAKTT
+532 DDDQLIFLQNAKTT
-546 QHLLMFTSLGNVIYR
+546 QHLLLFTNLGNVIYR
-561 PIHELADIRWKDIG
+561 PVHELTDIRWKDIG

-580 TITNF
+580 TLMNF
-585 ETNEEILYVEV
+585 DTNEEIIFAELVEN
-596 LDQFDDATTYFAV
+596 FDEGTYFAV
-609 TRLGQIKRVERKE
+609 TKYGQIKRVERKE

-629 RSKSVKYAKL
+629 KSKSTKYAKL
-639 KDDTDQ
+639 KDAEDVVIT
-645 IVAVAPIKLDDV
+645 VSPVVLDDIM
-657 VLVSQNGYALR
+657 LMTEKGYALR
-668 FNIEEVPVVG
+668 FNIEEVPIIG
-678 AKAAGVKAMNL
+678 AKAAGVKAVNL
-689 KEDDVLQSG
+689 KDEDVLAAA
-698 FICNTSS
+698 FISNTSS
-705 FYLLTQRGSLKRV
+705 VYLLTQRGSLKRMAT
-718 SIEEILA
+718 EEIPV

-740 NKPHRVFLAGAVAEQ
+740 SKPHRVFAAGPVLTDQ
-755 GFVGDFFSTEVDV
+755 GDFDLFSTANEDETTSQILHVQSKTGKLYEVDV
-768 NDQTLLV
+768 TQL
-775 QSNKG
+775 S
-780 TIYESRL
+780 
-787 QDLNLSERTSNGSF
+787 LSERTSNGSF

-808 EEVFDAYLQEVVTED
+808 EEVSAAFIL
-823 K
+823 

>member
-1 MSNIQNMSLEDI
+1 

-277 VNNKVAGIA
+277 VNNKVTGIA

-444 EKIAMLVAIIGDER
+444 EKIAMLAAIIGDER

-596 LDQFDDATTYFAV
+596 LDQFDDATTYFAA